1 MRGFSHTSASWFSL
15 LVFPFPLY
23 PLPESDLPPF
33 VLRSI
38 YRSSPS
44 RPRSRSVCIVSPRPS
59 ILSLLTR
66 LSFLHHS
73 PTVTY
78 YYALFSILH
87 MYVHRSIPSSSH
99 VVDLIG
105 KTRGTVAFS
114 CPLLLR
120 RELSMILEKKRKK
133 NQSGPAFYKFC
144 SSLTA
149 WRRRDSLV

>member
-1 MRGFSHTSASWFSL
+1 MRQCHCFDYWYS
-15 LVFPFPLY
+15 FPFLLY

-66 LSFLHHS
+66 LSFLRHS

-87 MYVHRSIPSSSH
+87 MYVHRSFPSSSH
-99 VVDLIG
+99 VADLIG

-120 RELSMILEKKRKK
+120 RELSMILEKKKREK

-149 WRRRDSLV
+149 